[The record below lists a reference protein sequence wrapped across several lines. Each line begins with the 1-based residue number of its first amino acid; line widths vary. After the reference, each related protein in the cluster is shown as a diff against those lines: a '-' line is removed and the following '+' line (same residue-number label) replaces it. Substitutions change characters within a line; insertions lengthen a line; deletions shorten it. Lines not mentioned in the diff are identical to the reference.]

1 MNLNEIKE
9 RLKSPVVIAQLISI
23 IATFVVT
30 IIPDKVEIV
39 NNIVYTLT
47 AIINVFAG
55 INNPSDKSNF

>member
-1 MNLNEIKE
+1 MNWNEIKE

-30 IIPDKVEIV
+30 ILPEKVEII

-55 INNPSDKSNF
+55 LNNPSDKNNF

>member
-1 MNLNEIKE
+1 MSWNEIKE
-9 RLKSPVVIAQLISI
+9 RLKSPVVILQLISI

-30 IIPDKVEIV
+30 IIPEKVELI

-55 INNPSDKSNF
+55 LNNPSDKSNF